1 MHIDILYTPDCTGW
15 QTADSLLR
23 QALAD
28 LGIEADI
35 DYWLIESDRQAV
47 ETGFIGSPTI
57 RVEGN
62 DLFPVEGVPAGMKLR
77 SYFTEEG
84 MLDYPTYSMLVDALQ
99 RVAGA
104 HP

>member
-28 LGIEADI
+28 LGVEADI
-35 DYWLIESDRQAV
+35 SYWLIESDRQAV
-47 ETGFIGSPTI
+47 DAVFIGSPTI
-57 RVEGN
+57 RVDGV
-62 DLFPVEGVPAGMKLR
+62 DLFPVQGVPAGKKLR

-84 MLDYPTYSMLVDALQ
+84 MLDYPTYAMLIDALQ
-99 RVAGA
+99 RRLG
-104 HP
+104 